1 VVTGKGWPVTTPREL
16 VSVKYWVAGLLYY
29 SRGFG
34 LAVFWLN
41 GCVLVFFVLTSAVS
55 AELALVVSLWAWARA
70 MARVVKTME
79 KRILKVEG

>member
-1 VVTGKGWPVTTPREL
+1 L
-16 VSVKYWVAGLLYY
+16 VE
-29 SRGFG
+29 
-34 LAVFWLN
+34 WLRA
-41 GCVLVFFVLTSAVS
+41 CIFVLTSAVS